1 MYEGG
6 VFYRPLRVMYSV
18 YPTGT
23 SSLMS
28 TRRAR
33 LEGGKSLLSRIYYL
47 AVLVAFYQEHSL
59 FSIALSTLSFSVCVS
74 IRIARAFPRPLE
86 IL

>member
-1 MYEGG
+1 
-6 VFYRPLRVMYSV
+6 MYSV

-23 SSLMS
+23 IVEFNEYTVGHDSKEASPCCREFS
-28 TRRAR
+28 GRDPT
-33 LEGGKSLLSRIYYL
+33 SR
-47 AVLVAFYQEHSL
+47 FQEHSL